1 MIHGRRLGRSE
12 IIPLLVYEKPSR
24 KAFCN
29 DSRSDCWQ
37 PGRIGHSKPM
47 QSLAVHYRG
56 WVSIMLTPFHEG
68 KGVCSLFSASEVR
81 EIKHFWDISIRCDQG
96 KQCGAWL
103 QINFSY
109 FVIFTY
115 MEKFLPQWWQVNI
128 VSLNFDFHKEFSS
141 NLMRNRIHFVFRSKT
156 QEGNKKKN
164 QYLVTEVLGSL
175 LNETGRNLIKFY
187 EPTLCL
193 QIKKMSKGI
202 KTVRH
207 SLLKLLCNAP
217 TYLLRVFHGN
227 SNNSNDFDN

>member
-1 MIHGRRLGRSE
+1 MGIHNADPISWRKRGMFTILCFGSQGNKAFLRYFYQ
-12 IIPLLVYEKPSR
+12 VWSR
-24 KAFCN
+24 K
-29 DSRSDCWQ
+29 
-37 PGRIGHSKPM
+37 
-47 QSLAVHYRG
+47 
-56 WVSIMLTPFHEG
+56 T
-68 KGVCSLFSASEVR
+68 
-81 EIKHFWDISIRCDQG
+81 
-96 KQCGAWL
+96 QCGAWL

-115 MEKFLPQWWQVNI
+115 MEKFLPQWWQLNI

-217 TYLLRVFHGN
+217 TYLLSFPWK
-227 SNNSNDFDN
+227 F